1 MTMSEVL
8 ATELRVQLNTLSVCR
23 FHPLHLSSEQK
34 IRNCYFESMIPM
46 RNLKG
51 KGRNPENRSV
61 LCVRACGLYIQT
73 CQAVST
79 IISFR
84 SPQIHRF
91 MLAIRE
97 IKITCFLVLLTQSL
111 QTSFLKHLNLLLL
124 AQNPFNLIFDKIIRF
139 IDDVTNLN
147 KQCKKHR
154 VSLDWMSRAEQITR
168 CSIDQP

>member
-1 MTMSEVL
+1 
-8 ATELRVQLNTLSVCR
+8 
-23 FHPLHLSSEQK
+23 
-34 IRNCYFESMIPM
+34 MIPM

-97 IKITCFLVLLTQSL
+97 IKITCFLVLLTPIPL
-111 QTSFLKHLNLLLL
+111 DFIFKTSKSVITGTK
-124 AQNPFNLIFDKIIRF
+124 PF
-139 IDDVTNLN
+139 
-147 KQCKKHR
+147 
-154 VSLDWMSRAEQITR
+154 
-168 CSIDQP
+168 